1 MLPQKVNAHLGRT
14 RDVAVVTTAA
24 YDTSCK
30 YLAADDRVPEIREL
44 PHRCHTV
51 GVHAQIDGAPENIV
65 DELQDARKR

>member
-1 MLPQKVNAHLGRT
+1 MAERVAAPFADLY
-14 RDVAVVTTAA
+14 DVEASALERA
-24 YDTSCK
+24 SCK

-51 GVHAQIDGAPENIV
+51 GVHAQIDGALENIV